1 MARTASPETQLLR
14 LKSEYSKLLD
24 QLDAAQ
30 QRGMQYRERATK
42 AEQDVA
48 EWKARFDAL
57 LHRTPKVDHG

>member
-1 MARTASPETQLLR
+1 